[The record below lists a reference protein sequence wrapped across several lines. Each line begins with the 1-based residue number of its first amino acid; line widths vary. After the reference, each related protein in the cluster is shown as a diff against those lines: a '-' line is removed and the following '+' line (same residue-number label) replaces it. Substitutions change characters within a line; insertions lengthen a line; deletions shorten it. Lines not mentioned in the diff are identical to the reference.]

1 MTDSEI
7 KIGTENKVKLKRLKM
22 ENVGLKMQERKNALL
37 ITNNY

>member
-37 ITNNY
+37 ITNNH

>member
-7 KIGTENKVKLKRLKM
+7 KIGTENKVKLKRLKT
-22 ENVGLKMQERKNALL
+22 ENVGLKMQERKNAFL